1 MKRDSKGNLKNR
13 KQPKNIHI
21 EEPSESKKKAIEML
35 LSFNECLLADGFDE
49 AIIGISQCNTP
60 KAVYDTKKC
69 IEILIERDK
78 MSEEEAVEFFQHNV
92 VGSYMGE
99 KTPIF
104 TILKTNLF

>member
-1 MKRDSKGNLKNR
+1 MK

-21 EEPSESKKKAIEML
+21 AEESESKKKAIEML

-69 IEILIERDK
+69 IEILMNRDK
-78 MSEEEAVEFFQHNV
+78 MSEEEAVEFFQFNV

-104 TILKTNLF
+104 TLLTNNILF